1 MAMEAYICR
10 TCGVQYAPTQRPP
23 ARCPICEDER
33 QYVGWDG
40 QRWATMAE
48 LLGEGRRNTLRQE
61 EPDLWSIGTEPQFAI
76 GQRTL
81 LVRTP
86 DGNVMWDCISLVDD
100 ASVAEVR
107 ELGGLRAI
115 AISHPHFYGSMVT
128 WSAAFGDC
136 PIYVHAADREW
147 VQYPTPAVRYWE
159 GLSHEVLPGLALL
172 NPGGHFEGAAV
183 LHWAAGADGRGAL
196 LSGDTV
202 TVVMDRR
209 YVRSS
214 WTQSANPTLDRSRLC
229 SRIGE
234 RSPSV
239 VEWTAGGRVAL
250 GQSLQA
256 MWSGQRT
263 CSRRVSSS
271 RMVATGAD
279 CRPRGRRRW
288 PPVGHLGVPCE
299 ASGLARGQRVVR
311 QPRLARAGV

>member
-1 MAMEAYICR
+1 MEAYICR
-10 TCGVQYAPTQRPP
+10 TCGVQYAPTRRPP
-23 ARCPICEDER
+23 ERCPICEDER

-81 LVRTP
+81 IVRTP
-86 DGNVMWDCISLVDD
+86 NGNVMWDCISLVDD

-107 ELGGLRAI
+107 ALGGLHAI

-147 VQYPTPAVRYWE
+147 VQYPAPAVRHWD
-159 GLSHEVLPGLALL
+159 GVSHEVLPGLTLL

-183 LHWAAGADGRGAL
+183 LHWATGANGRGAL

-209 YVRSS
+209 YVSFMYSYPNLIPLSEAAVR
-214 WTQSANPTLDRSRLC
+214 
-229 SRIGE
+229 RILETVRPYRFERIYGGWNGRVVAVEGSDAVE
-234 RSPSV
+234 RSA
-239 VEWTAGGRVAL
+239 ERYL
-250 GQSLQA
+250 
-256 MWSGQRT
+256 R
-263 CSRRVSSS
+263 
-271 RMVATGAD
+271 
-279 CRPRGRRRW
+279 
-288 PPVGHLGVPCE
+288 H
-299 ASGLARGQRVVR
+299 R
-311 QPRLARAGV
+311 Q